1 MKENKKETLKLIS
14 KIAVALI
21 VVIFVVLNYNKLVNI
36 DIRAIVEAAPSL
48 LPAILSVL
56 LVYLVKG
63 LVFVIPASLVY
74 LSVGMAFSTTTA
86 VLVNLAG
93 IIIEFTASY
102 LFGLFLGGDYVNK
115 QLEKQKY
122 GKKILDMQSNKKDAS
137 VFLMRFITLFP
148 LDFVSLF
155 LGSNKFKFPKYLFY
169 SFLGLAPRVILFTIL
184 GDKIYDYIPMK
195 LIMQIAL
202 ITLPVAVVA
211 VIIKGIVSKKKK
223 ADVTVSSTAA
233 SDSSTAEQ

>member
-1 MKENKKETLKLIS
+1 MKENKKETIKLIS

-21 VVIFVVLNYNKLVNI
+21 VVVLVILNYNKLVNI
-36 DIRAIVEAAPSL
+36 DVRAIVSAAPSL

-56 LVYLVKG
+56 SVYLIKG
-63 LVFVIPASLVY
+63 MVFVIPASLVY
-74 LSVGMAFSTTTA
+74 ISVGMAFSTTTA
-86 VLVNLAG
+86 VFVNLAG

-102 LFGLFLGGDYVNK
+102 IFGRFLGGDYVNK

-122 GKKILDMQSNKKDAS
+122 GKKILDMQSSKKDAS

-155 LGSNKFKFPKYLFY
+155 LGSNKFNFPKYLFY

-202 ITLPVAVVA
+202 VALPIAIVAI
-211 VIIKGIVSKKKK
+211 IIKGVISKKKK
-223 ADVTVSSTAA
+223 ANADNLT
-233 SDSSTAEQ
+233 DIKAE

>member
-1 MKENKKETLKLIS
+1 MKENKKETIKLIS

-21 VVIFVVLNYNKLVNI
+21 VVVLVVLNYNKLVNI
-36 DIRAIVEAAPSL
+36 DVRAIVSAAPSL

-56 LVYLVKG
+56 SVYLIKG
-63 LVFVIPASLVY
+63 MVFVIPASLVY
-74 LSVGMAFSTTTA
+74 ISVGMAFSTTTA
-86 VLVNLAG
+86 VFVNLAG

-102 LFGLFLGGDYVNK
+102 IFGRFLGGDYVNK

-122 GKKILDMQSNKKDAS
+122 GKKILDMQSSKKDAS

-155 LGSNKFKFPKYLFY
+155 LGSNKFNFPKYLFY

-202 ITLPVAVVA
+202 VALPIAIVAI
-211 VIIKGIVSKKKK
+211 IIKGVISKKKK
-223 ADVTVSSTAA
+223 ANADNLT
-233 SDSSTAEQ
+233 DIKAE